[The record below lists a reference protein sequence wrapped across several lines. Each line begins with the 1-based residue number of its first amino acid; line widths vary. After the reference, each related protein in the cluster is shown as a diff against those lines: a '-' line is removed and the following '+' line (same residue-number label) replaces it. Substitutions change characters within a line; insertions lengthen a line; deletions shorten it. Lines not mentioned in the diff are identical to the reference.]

1 MKTIALRFS
10 DGFATSDGTIIEHQK
25 QIELN
30 GYVWYVKLGSRV
42 SDKVCKQI
50 LENKKPRV
58 LLIHSGKMARY
69 WAYIDK
75 IIKETPPLCDIP
87 EYYRNQNE
95 KFNTWFRVY
104 DIKEA
109 DRNIMSSCRVV
120 SSGTPLSVASK
131 SSMSPYFIIEYDE
144 GGSNDD

>member
-1 MKTIALRFS
+1 MKTIALRSS
-10 DGFATSDGTIIEHQK
+10 DGFATTDGTIIEHQK
-25 QIELN
+25 LINLN
-30 GYVWYVKLGSRV
+30 GYVWYGKLGSKV

-50 LENKKPRV
+50 LENNNPRI

-104 DIKEA
+104 DIEEA
-109 DRNIMSSCRVV
+109 DRNIMSLCRVV
-120 SSGTPLSVASK
+120 SSGTLLSVASK

-144 GGSNDD
+144 GDRNND